1 MSSGEK
7 EHPGLLTEMPFWQAS
22 RFPCSWGFSFLSPL
36 VHSCFDS
43 ADQVSDCSSV
53 FKDGRGGAG
62 ATRGLAASPV
72 PIHRRRPAAAGSASG
87 GGSRRQVCN
96 RGTWLKKL
104 ITAKCLCFVPLAADF
119 METLVRTACVQC
131 AIKNIFKDRIVV
143 MVE

>member
-1 MSSGEK
+1 VKVEG
-7 EHPGLLTEMPFWQAS
+7 
-22 RFPCSWGFSFLSPL
+22 
-36 VHSCFDS
+36 
-43 ADQVSDCSSV
+43 
-53 FKDGRGGAG
+53 GGAG

-119 METLVRTACVQC
+119 METPNKKKKKKKVKVESLSRVRL
-131 AIKNIFKDRIVV
+131 
-143 MVE
+143 